1 MRVQDGGRKCTRLND
16 GADLSPSAAFCFN
29 RNDLHPFLQNKVD
42 LTIFVRIVA
51 RLNLELPTKLLQ
63 DIVFSKRSFELIVSF
78 QKNCT
83 VIDACHVLEKAGIKY
98 KQLNLIQ
105 LIKCGQRMLDL
116 VK

>member
-1 MRVQDGGRKCTRLND
+1 MSSAIVCQLFAFLWALPGLNRKHRPTASEERL
-16 GADLSPSAAFCFN
+16 GFSC
-29 RNDLHPFLQNKVD
+29 KVE
-42 LTIFVRIVA
+42 

-63 DIVFSKRSFELIVSF
+63 DIVFSKKSFELIVSF

-83 VIDACHVLEKAGIKY
+83 VIDARHVLEKAGIKD
-98 KQLNLIQ
+98 KQLKLIQ